1 MSMSVPVAAPRRA
14 DTAHTESP
22 IIVVGYDGSEE
33 SRHAVAVAAERAGP
47 MGTVIPLHVTGT
59 ASSWLG
65 TPYYEREVEAGYH
78 AAQAVLAELDEIHA
92 GDASIEPELIGG
104 DPAEALMRIAKS
116 RGATEIVVGSRGRG
130 RFRSILGS
138 VSHELLER
146 ADRLVV
152 IVPKGAVDGDH

>member
-1 MSMSVPVAAPRRA
+1 MSIPVAAPRSA
-14 DTAHTESP
+14 DTAHTV
-22 IIVVGYDGSEE
+22 IVVGYDGSEE
-33 SRHAVAVAAERAGP
+33 SRHAVAVAAARAGP
-47 MGTVIPLHVTGT
+47 EGTVIPVHVTVA

-65 TPYYEREVEAGYH
+65 ASYYEPVVEEVYTTAEAR
-78 AAQAVLAELDEIHA
+78 LAEIDEIDTGTA
-92 GDASIEPELIGG
+92 NVEPELIEG
-104 DPAEALMRIAKS
+104 DPAEALIRIAES

-146 ADRLVV
+146 ADRPVV

>member
-1 MSMSVPVAAPRRA
+1 MSIPVAAPRRA
-14 DTAHTESP
+14 DTAHTQAP
-22 IIVVGYDGSEE
+22 VIVVGYDGSEE

-47 MGTVIPLHVTGT
+47 EGTVIPLHVTAT

-65 TPYYEREVEAGYH
+65 TPYYEREVETSYH
-78 AAQAVLAELDEIHA
+78 AAQAVLAQIDEIDT
-92 GDASIEPELIGG
+92 GLASVEPELIEG
-104 DPAEALMRIAKS
+104 DPAEALMRIAQS

-146 ADRLVV
+146 ADRPVV
-152 IVPKGAVDGDH
+152 IVPKGAVDGGH

>member
-1 MSMSVPVAAPRRA
+1 MSMPVAAPRRA
-14 DTAHTESP
+14 DTAHTEVP
-22 IIVVGYDGSEE
+22 VIVVGYDGSEE

-47 MGTVIPLHVTGT
+47 EGTVIPVHVTIA

-65 TPYYEREVEAGYH
+65 ASYYEPVVDEAYMT
-78 AAQAVLAELDEIHA
+78 AEARLAEIDEIDT
-92 GDASIEPELIGG
+92 GDANVEPELIEG
-104 DPAEALMRIAKS
+104 DPAEALMRIAES

-146 ADRLVV
+146 ADRPVV

>member
-1 MSMSVPVAAPRRA
+1 MSIPVAAPRRA
-14 DTAHTESP
+14 DTARTEP
-22 IIVVGYDGSEE
+22 PVIVVGYDGSEE

-47 MGTVIPLHVTGT
+47 EGTVIPVHVTIA

-65 TPYYEREVEAGYH
+65 ASYYEPVVDEAYM
-78 AAQAVLAELDEIHA
+78 AAEARLAEIDEIDT
-92 GDASIEPELIGG
+92 GDANVEPELIEG
-104 DPAEALMRIAKS
+104 DPAEALMRIAES

-130 RFRSILGS
+130 RFRSIFGS

-146 ADRLVV
+146 ADRPVV